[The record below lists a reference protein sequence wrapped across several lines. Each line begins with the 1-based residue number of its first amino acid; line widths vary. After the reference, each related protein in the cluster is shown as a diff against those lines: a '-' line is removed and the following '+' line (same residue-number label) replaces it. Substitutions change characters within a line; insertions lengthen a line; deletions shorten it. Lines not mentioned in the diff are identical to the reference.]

1 MSFIIPSGD
10 LVRIAAISDIHSN
23 IYALEAVIDDIKARA
38 VDITVNLG
46 DILYGSI
53 APKAT
58 YELLMEHGFT
68 TISGNQDREIYE
80 ATPSEIEA
88 NPTLKFIH
96 DELEVEALD
105 WLKNLPFDHQL
116 TDEVY
121 LCHGTPSSD
130 LIYLLEN
137 VESGLAQVRD
147 DDEIIALLSGQVSD
161 VVVCGHTHTA
171 RVVGTSSNQLIV
183 NAGSVGLPAYR
194 DEEPFPHAMQSFSP
208 HATYTIIEQSAHGWN
223 VQHTRVAYDYQEA
236 AKASSKVTGHN
247 WAQYLTTGRSAN

>member
-1 MSFIIPSGD
+1 M
-10 LVRIAAISDIHSN
+10 RIAAISDIHSN
-23 IYALEAVIDDIKARA
+23 IYALEAVIADINSKG
-38 VDITVNLG
+38 VDVTVNLG
-46 DILYGSI
+46 DILYGPI

-58 YELLMEHGFT
+58 YELLMEHGFI

-80 ATPSEIEA
+80 ATPATIEA

-96 DELEVEALD
+96 DELDAEALD

-116 TDEVY
+116 TDEIY

-137 VESGLAQVRD
+137 VESGLAQVRAD
-147 DDEIIALLSGQVSD
+147 HEIIALLSGQASD
-161 VVVCGHTHTA
+161 VVLCGHTHTA
-171 RVVGTSSNQLIV
+171 RAVSTSANQLIV

-194 DEEPFPHAMQSFSP
+194 DDEPFPHTMQSFSP
-208 HATYTIIEQSAHGWN
+208 HATYAILEQSTHGWN
-223 VQHTRVAYDYQEA
+223 VQHNRVAYDYQAA

-247 WAQYLTTGRSAN
+247 WAQYLTTGRSTN